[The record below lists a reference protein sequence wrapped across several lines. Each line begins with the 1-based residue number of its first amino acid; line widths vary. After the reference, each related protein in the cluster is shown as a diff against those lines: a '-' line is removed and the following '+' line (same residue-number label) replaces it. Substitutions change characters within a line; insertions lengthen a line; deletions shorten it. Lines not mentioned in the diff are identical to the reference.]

1 MRDHMELNRLIT
13 GEESSNKLIEY
24 CVILAIDEYNTT
36 PPLSSNGLTN
46 FPSRF
51 ILLYLTIIHLLQSV
65 GLLKSRNRLDY
76 NDGGFFVRTEQ
87 QDELYQRWISL
98 FRSQVNPQILRT
110 KVALNIEG
118 GWDAGLGSEYG
129 WIHGWYGLT

>member
-1 MRDHMELNRLIT
+1 MRDHPELNRLIT
-13 GEESSNKLIEY
+13 GEESSNRLIEY
-24 CVILAIDEYNTT
+24 CAILAMDEFNTT
-36 PPLSSNGLTN
+36 PPFSSFTIIN
-46 FPSRF
+46 FPSRV

-76 NDGGFFVRTEQ
+76 NDGGFSVRTEQ
-87 QDELYQRWISL
+87 QDQLYQRWIQI
-98 FRSQVNPQILRT
+98 FRSQVDPHILRL

-118 GWDAGLGSEYG
+118 GWDSGVGSEYG